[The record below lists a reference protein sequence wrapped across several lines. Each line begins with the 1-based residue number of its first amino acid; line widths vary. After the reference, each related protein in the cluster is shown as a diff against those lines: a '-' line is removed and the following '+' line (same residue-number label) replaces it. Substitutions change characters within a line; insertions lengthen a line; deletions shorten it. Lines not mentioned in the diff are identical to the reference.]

1 MAGTLELRED
11 AMWGPAGWVFDL
23 VLERI
28 ASELSDSELAR
39 MLRTATTE
47 GGSGYL
53 DLRALGTDHFGELLN
68 AAERAFELTERES
81 PTVFERPEFH
91 PGLVDRFR
99 DLIMLMR
106 ADSRAHRQRASRGA
120 P

>member
-1 MAGTLELRED
+1 MAGTLELREA

-28 ASELSDSELAR
+28 TSELANSELAR
-39 MLRTATTE
+39 MLREARTE
-47 GGSGYL
+47 GGSGYC
-53 DLRALGTDHFGELLN
+53 DLRALVADQFGELLD
-68 AAERAFELTERES
+68 AAERAFEFTERES

-91 PGLVDRFR
+91 RGFVDRFR

-106 ADSRAHRQRASRGA
+106 ADPRAPASRNGLGST
-120 P
+120 